1 MDNFEKQQ
9 TIEAIKTVIKA
20 RWLYVLLIL
29 LQALFIKTITLNKV
43 VPLPSLPLIFL
54 LFIAIFILNFGY
66 WIYFRRPFERV
77 KVFQLK
83 IIKFSQFI
91 IDQLSISAILY
102 FSGTVNKMLILA
114 YFVPLVFA
122 ASLYRRKGVIFA
134 AVSGILLFSFLVIL
148 EYLGIIKPGTP
159 EETTFAR
166 FVTGD
171 KVWLRGELIGFTF
184 YYFCGAVAAIYM
196 ADLFRKREEEL
207 KIKKDELTGK
217 TEILTTQT
225 QELTKTRDW
234 LHDALIKSDTARLEI
249 KKTKDELQKT
259 NVELQAKI
267 NELEKYGEV
276 TTGRELKMI
285 ELKEK
290 IRLLEE
296 KIAELYKK

>member
-1 MDNFEKQQ
+1 MKS
-9 TIEAIKTVIKA
+9 
-20 RWLYVLLIL
+20 
-29 LQALFIKTITLNKV
+29 LF
-43 VPLPSLPLIFL
+43 
-54 LFIAIFILNFGY
+54 FI
-66 WIYFRRPFERV
+66 
-77 KVFQLK
+77 
-83 IIKFSQFI
+83 
-91 IDQLSISAILY
+91 
-102 FSGTVNKMLILA
+102 
-114 YFVPLVFA
+114 
-122 ASLYRRKGVIFA
+122 
-134 AVSGILLFSFLVIL
+134 
-148 EYLGIIKPGTP
+148 
-159 EETTFAR
+159 
-166 FVTGD
+166 
-171 KVWLRGELIGFTF
+171 
-184 YYFCGAVAAIYM
+184 
-196 ADLFRKREEEL
+196 L